1 MPGAKI
7 LINEEAY
14 FTDRLTGVPAIL
26 RALAKRGRAS
36 GLGVVTLI
44 HHLSDFK
51 EGSDLVALVKETDVV
66 HIFRQDKADD
76 VDQVIEFFD
85 LPPALRETIKTLPN
99 GVHVL
104 RQFGS
109 PVQIIQ
115 HVRSAMEVWLTN
127 TDQAMLDGISKDEQ
141 PELAVK

>member
-1 MPGAKI
+1 M
-7 LINEEAY
+7 
-14 FTDRLTGVPAIL
+14 
-26 RALAKRGRAS
+26 
-36 GLGVVTLI
+36 
-44 HHLSDFK
+44 
-51 EGSDLVALVKETDVV
+51 
-66 HIFRQDKADD
+66 
-76 VDQVIEFFD
+76 
-85 LPPALRETIKTLPN
+85 
-99 GVHVL
+99 HVL